1 MREWVPAACA
11 PFLRHV
17 GGAAENG
24 EAQCVF
30 RWTTFASAKVSLA
43 TPFWDMKHTM
53 EIAKAI
59 SSLAPLRMRISRSN
73 PHPGPHMRTRFNMR
87 LPAVSA
93 HRRWHGTGRRGSRA
107 PTSRSS
113 TLASMAVI
121 REVEVSQQ
129 EDPVRTSVPLSSS
142 ACRRHMAPPHR
153 IGLDHA
159 ALSSS
164 PLLSAIGQDRPRLCS
179 YSLCSPSLLKS
190 SSPCR
195 SSPSSP
201 SPLKLLLLLSP
212 LRYASARACQATLQ
226 RAERTR

>member
-73 PHPGPHMRTRFNMR
+73 PHPGPRMRTRFSTR
-87 LPAVSA
+87 LLAVSA

-121 REVEVSQQ
+121 REVEVSHRIRSGLQYRCPPPRAA
-129 EDPVRTSVPLSSS
+129 DTWLLPTASGLTMLRRARPRCSPPSVRLVL
-142 ACRRHMAPPHR
+142 AYALIHCAAPP
-153 IGLDHA
+153 
-159 ALSSS
+159 
-164 PLLSAIGQDRPRLCS
+164 C
-179 YSLCSPSLLKS
+179 
-190 SSPCR
+190 
-195 SSPSSP
+195 
-201 SPLKLLLLLSP
+201 
-212 LRYASARACQATLQ
+212 
-226 RAERTR
+226 